1 MAFDTLGAAR
11 RLREDGVDERM
22 ASFER
27 RLDAHFDALRA
38 DMHRALAIQA
48 AVILAGVGAILALA
62 EALN

>member
-1 MAFDTLGAAR
+1 MALDTLGDAR

-27 RLDAHFDALRA
+27 RLDARFDALRA
-38 DMHRALAIQA
+38 EMYRALAIQGG
-48 AVILAGVGAILALA
+48 VILGGVGVILALA